1 MKATKIYYEELRTF
15 GSYNNRKVGIELE
28 VHDGEKAADVM
39 AKARLFVQSSLSGND
54 LAPNLLENVIRS
66 VKDAQRVI
74 EDFSNKAQQSLSLDE
89 EIPF

>member
-28 VHDGEKAADVM
+28 VEAGEKAADVM
-39 AKARLFVQSSLSGND
+39 AKARIFVQSSLSGDN
-54 LAPNLLENVIRS
+54 LSPHLLESVIRS
-66 VKDAQRVI
+66 VKNAQQAI
-74 EDFSNKAQQSLSLDE
+74 EDFSNKTQESLRLED